1 MKIYEFPYGGAEWD
15 AVIDFELTDDEA
27 ARLEA
32 SAQSKPRWH
41 LNEDKAI
48 SDIFHKIEQAIYEE
62 NKQMMIKDGRLDEAR
77 ETWKA
82 LNEDEDEEDMPS
94 DDELVEEEMGTWHVC
109 YPKHLQFLE
118 KDEEE

>member
-1 MKIYEFPYGGAEWD
+1 MKTYEFPYGGAEWD
-15 AVIDFELTDDEA
+15 AVIDIELTDEEVE
-27 ARLEA
+27 RLEV
-32 SAQSKPRWH
+32 SAQAKPRWH

-48 SDIFHKIEQAIYEE
+48 GDIFQKIEQAIYEKS
-62 NKQMMIKDGRLDEAR
+62 KQMMIEDGRLDEAR
-77 ETWKA
+77 ETWKD

-118 KDEEE
+118 KDEEG